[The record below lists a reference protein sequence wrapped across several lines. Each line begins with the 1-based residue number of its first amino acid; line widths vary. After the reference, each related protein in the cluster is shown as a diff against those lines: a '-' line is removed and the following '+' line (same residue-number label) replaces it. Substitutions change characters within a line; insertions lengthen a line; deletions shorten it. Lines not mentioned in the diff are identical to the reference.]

1 MWRSDLI
8 AAKFHKDDVDAI
20 LRIPRSHRQAVDAM
34 IWLHTK
40 KGVDLVKSG
49 YHAGRQIKKNEDEAE
64 TSMGLFGVQVG
75 QNYGSS
81 KCLTKLRSSVGGHV
95 KTFCLPVQTL

>member
-1 MWRSDLI
+1 MWRSGLI

-20 LRIPRSHRQAVDAM
+20 LRIPLSHRQASDAM

-40 KGVDLVKSG
+40 KGVYSIKSG
-49 YHAGRQIKKNEDEAE
+49 YHAGRQIKKNEDRAE
-64 TSMGLFGVQVG
+64 TSTGPFGVQVG

>member
-20 LRIPRSHRQAVDAM
+20 LRIPLSHKQALDAM

-40 KGVDLVKSG
+40 KGVYSVKSG
-49 YHAGRQIKKNEDEAE
+49 YHVVRQIKKNEDGVE
-64 TSMGLFGVQVG
+64 TSTGLFRV
-75 QNYGSS
+75 
-81 KCLTKLRSSVGGHV
+81 
-95 KTFCLPVQTL
+95 